1 MKLCFL
7 IIILSLIVSIINSDY
22 EYNLT
27 SGYSQFLGTL
37 DKSKSYKFYI
47 SALYRHNLYIEF
59 KKTDST
65 STSHQFIYIY
75 EYSNRNSTTPIG
87 WTDNNYLSYSS
98 STNTYSYLYLVS
110 YPTCK
115 YLAFEIKPLYTM
127 ISTYVEAI
135 YVYEYDLNI
144 GSSLFFEELSTS
156 YFYIFYVSVK
166 FPSTIDIEF
175 SKSDSLSNSSQSI
188 TISELSNRASSS
200 TLRWNSY
207 NLIYNSSTNSYSI
220 SYIINY
226 SSCKY
231 LAFEILPYYQMSQ
244 AYVKVT
250 NNPKVYEYDL
260 TSNSEKYC
268 SKLYES
274 YIYKFYIT
282 AKYNQKVEFKLA
294 CFSSTLNSITIY
306 IYEFSKRDSTSE
318 LRKTSIDP
326 SSISSINPYSYKVTD
341 SSCNYV
347 ALEIKPNSD
356 LSGVTIEAIVASGT
370 SWAVVILILIII
382 LCIISLLVLDFQT
395 L

>member
-75 EYSNRNSTTPIG
+75 EYSNRNSTIPIG
-87 WTDNNYLSYSS
+87 WTSNNYLSYSS
-98 STNTYSYLYLVS
+98 STNSYSYLYLVS

-231 LAFEILPYYQMSQ
+231 LAFEILPYYQMSR

-250 NNPKVYEYDL
+250 NNPQVYKYDL
-260 TSNSEKYC
+260 TSNSKKYF
-268 SKLYES
+268 SKLSES
-274 YIYKFYIT
+274 NIYKFYIPV
-282 AKYNQKVEFKLA
+282 KYNQKVEFKLTG
-294 CFSSTLNSITIY
+294 FSSPLNSDTIY
-306 IYEFSKRDSTSE
+306 IYEFSNRDSTSE

-326 SSISSINPYSYKVTD
+326 SYSSSINSYSYKVTD

-347 ALEIKPNSD
+347 AMEIKPNSD
-356 LSGVTIEAIVASGT
+356 LSGVTIEATVESVT
-370 SWAVVILILIII
+370 SWTVVILILIIMYLSRFI
-382 LCIISLLVLDFQT
+382 
-395 L
+395 